1 MEEVE
6 IIDSPYDLTIKKE
19 EEFIMINNFPFS
31 YSISKLEKGD
41 GIKVKLYE
49 SKPSINVYFMYEAL
63 IQELTSNIKFFS
75 LYKNLDEIITCFK
88 KAFDEKKGKF

>member
-6 IIDSPYDLTIKKE
+6 IIDLPYDLTIKKE

-41 GIKVKLYE
+41 GIKIKLYE
-49 SKPSINVYFMYEAL
+49 SKPSINVYYMYEAL
-63 IQELTSNIKFFS
+63 IQELTCNIKFFS